1 MIKRVMMAGAF
12 AGLLMLGGAGAS
24 SALPLAKPAV
34 PNADVTKVAHAGPHG
49 MGRGGM
55 GRGGMGGYRGGNF
68 RSRGGNFYGRP
79 HGYGYGYGRGH
90 FRNRGFYGYGGFPY
104 YAYYGAY
111 GYTGGGCGW
120 LRQRAI
126 VTGSPYWWQRY
137 EACRYSY

>member
-90 FRNRGFYGYGGFPY
+90 FRNRGFMAMAASRIMPTT
-104 YAYYGAY
+104 AH
-111 GYTGGGCGW
+111 T
-120 LRQRAI
+120 
-126 VTGSPYWWQRY
+126 VTLAAVAAG
-137 EACRYSY
+137 